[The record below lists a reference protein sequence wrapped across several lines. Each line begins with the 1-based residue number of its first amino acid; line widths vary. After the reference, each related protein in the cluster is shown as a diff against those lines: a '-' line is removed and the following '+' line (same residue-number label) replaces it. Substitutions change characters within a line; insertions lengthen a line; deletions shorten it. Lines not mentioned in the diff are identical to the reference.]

1 MTAEAKQEP
10 IVKLVE
16 WFDDHWYKIVIGEKT
31 DYFPSTSTKLRVVGK
46 PFLAKWRG
54 DIGNR
59 EADMRMFEAGE
70 RGTRIHHAWY
80 TLTTGGAVIFNP
92 WQRPNYLQEDIL
104 KLQDEN
110 CGNVAVIQY
119 QDEMIDI
126 WKLQR
131 WVEIVKPKFLGSE
144 MTVYSLKNREA
155 GTMDN
160 LMEIQPGEY
169 AINGKTPLK
178 LDGGIYVL
186 DLKTGN
192 NVDDDAYMQTADYAY
207 CKEEMNPEIKIAGTI
222 ILHTGSQVRTGI
234 EGLAT
239 LVHNREE
246 IDKDYQ
252 DFRHAAA
259 LWERKNASAKPKVF
273 EFPSLLKLGG
283 VK

>member
-1 MTAEAKQEP
+1 MPKTEP
-10 IVKLVE
+10 EVKLVE
-16 WFDDHWYKIVIGEKT
+16 WFDEHWYKIGKEDGT
-31 DYFPSTSTKLRVVGK
+31 AEYFPSTSTKLRVVGK

-59 EADMRMFEAGE
+59 EADLRMFEAGE
-70 RGTRIHHAWY
+70 RGTRIHHSWY
-80 TLTTGGAVIFNP
+80 TLTTGGVVIFNP
-92 WQRPNYLQEDIL
+92 WQRPNYSPEDIA

-119 QDEMIDI
+119 QDEMLDV

-131 WVEIVKPKFLGSE
+131 WVEIVKPKFLGAE

-155 GTMDN
+155 GTLDN
-160 LMEIQPGEY
+160 LMEIAEGEY
-169 AINGKTPLK
+169 QINGKTPVK
-178 LDGGIYVL
+178 LAGGVYVL
-186 DLKTGN
+186 DLKSGHS
-192 NVDDDAYMQTADYAY
+192 VDDDAYMQTADYGY
-207 CKEEMNPEIKIAGTI
+207 MVEEMDADKKIAGTI
-222 ILHTGSQVRTGI
+222 ILHSGSALKTGI

-246 IDKDYQ
+246 MDKDYQ

-259 LWERKNASAKPKVF
+259 LWERKNATAKPKVF
-273 EFPSLLKLGG
+273 EFPALLKLGG